1 MEREPIA
8 LTVQWVTPRLSRC
21 FLLSLPD
28 WKGKQSHRTVRV
40 RPVGPQGP
48 PRDGL
53 PQGGRTRRTGLEPVI
68 EPDSRRVEPVEPGG
82 F

>member
-8 LTVQWVTPRLSRC
+8 LTAQWLFPRSPDAIC
-21 FLLSLPD
+21 VSLPD
-28 WKGKQSHRTVRV
+28 WKRKQSHSTVRV

-48 PRDGL
+48 RRDGL
-53 PQGGRTRRTGLEPVI
+53 PQGDRTGRAGVEPVI
-68 EPDSRRVEPVEPGG
+68 EPDGRRVEPVEPDG